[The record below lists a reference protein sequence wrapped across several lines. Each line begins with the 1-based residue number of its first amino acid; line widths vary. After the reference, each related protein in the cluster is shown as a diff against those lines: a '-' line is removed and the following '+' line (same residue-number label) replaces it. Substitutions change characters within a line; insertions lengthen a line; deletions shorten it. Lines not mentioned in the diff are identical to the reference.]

1 MTMTTLPGGVLLVNT
16 NAPDLASLPAC
27 RAALLDTRRHGQPA
41 ALIACLPADVGED
54 ARLAVCELMQ
64 YVDLCVIDRASAALI
79 GVENEKTH
87 PDLAAAL
94 VRKLIKRFAL
104 GGVVLPEEGYARLD
118 SPTAQRIYPAIT
130 AWFNKSKK

>member
-1 MTMTTLPGGVLLVNT
+1 MTMTTLPGGVLLVDT
-16 NAPDLASLPAC
+16 TAPDLAALPAC
-27 RAALLDTRRHGQPA
+27 RAALLDTRRHDQPA
-41 ALIACLPADVGED
+41 ALIARLPADTDEA

-64 YVDLCVIDRASAALI
+64 YVDLCVTDRASAAMI
-79 GVENEKTH
+79 GVENEKPH

-118 SPTAQRIYPAIT
+118 SPAAQRIYLIVT
-130 AWFNKSKK
+130 ASLNKSKK